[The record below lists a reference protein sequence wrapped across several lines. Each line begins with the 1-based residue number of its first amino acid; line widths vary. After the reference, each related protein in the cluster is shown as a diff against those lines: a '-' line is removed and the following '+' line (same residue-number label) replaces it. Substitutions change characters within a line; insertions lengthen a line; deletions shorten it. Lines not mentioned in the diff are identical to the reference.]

1 MDDNQNEAL
10 ALFPI
15 SGATRKIRKHNKAF
29 GKMHIKPVGSHAS
42 APDVKLRQY
51 AEAHIVTARWCGI
64 KVIIRDNIKSNDEA
78 ARNCAILASEEASA
92 IKPNLYTQDD
102 LEITELSMEMREA
115 GLDPNFHYTV

>member
-1 MDDNQNEAL
+1 MNDNQNDPL

-15 SGATRKIRKHNKAF
+15 SGVTRKIRKHKKAF
-29 GKMHIKPVGSHAS
+29 GKMHQKVIGSFANAKPAL
-42 APDVKLRQY
+42 LRQY
-51 AEAHIVTARWCGI
+51 EEAHITTARYCGI
-64 KVIIRDNIKSNDEA
+64 KVILRDNIKRNDEA
-78 ARNCAILASEEASA
+78 ARNCAVLAHEEASA